1 MSTNIS
7 STEQIVEINAGDQ
20 ITNVNIVSQSTTQ
33 VISGEQVV
41 TVDVNAGTIPAAW
54 GTITGT
60 LSNQTDLQNAL
71 NSKQN
76 NITLT
81 TTGTSGAAT
90 LIGATL
96 NIPNYTDTGLTSV
109 GLAMPTGFDVSGSP
123 LTSNG
128 TLNVNFASGYSLPS
142 TTKQGQWDQAYND
155 KINSAEVSG
164 TTTKTLTLTQQ
175 DGGIIQASW
184 SDIDT
189 APVTSVFGRTGD
201 VVAAEGDYNLN
212 QLGDVTITTATN
224 GQVLKY
230 NGTAWVNAADASGLT
245 SVGVSMPSAFNVSGS
260 PLTSNGTIAITGAGT
275 TSQYIR
281 GDGSLATFPSVAS
294 EAKTLIREVY
304 NSTGATLA
312 KGTVV
317 YINGG
322 QGNLPTVTKALAV
335 GDTTSAQTFGIV
347 QSDITNMNNG
357 FVVVAGGIDNL
368 DTQAYSVGTA
378 LYLSPTTA
386 GAITSTKP
394 YAPQHLVYLGV
405 VVRSHPTQGVIEVK
419 IQNGYELD
427 ELHNV
432 SARFPSNK
440 DGLFYNTANSV
451 WENKSIEGVLGY
463 TPVPNSRVI
472 TINGTAQ
479 DLSADRTYN
488 VGTVTSINATVP
500 TGFEVSGVPITS
512 TGTIDIKFASG
523 YSLPTDS
530 KQTQWDTAYTKRIDS
545 LTVTGNSG
553 SATLVSNILN
563 IPTYTLNGL
572 GGEPAITAGTTLQY
586 FRGDKT
592 FQTLDT
598 SVVPEN
604 GPVYFT
610 EPRVRQTVLSG
621 LNVTGGSIVATDNVL
636 NAFGKIQNQINGLI
650 GGSIFQSTW
659 NASTN
664 VPTLTSSVGTKG
676 YYYIVSTAGST
687 NLDGITD
694 WQIGDWAIFDGTV
707 WRKVDNTDA
716 VVSVNGFTGI
726 VSLNLDNIADV
737 SATSPTNAQI
747 LRFNGT
753 SSVWEN
759 WTPTYISAAIT
770 SLNGLTGSV
779 QTMVTGTAGTDFTID
794 ASGSVHTFNIPSASA
809 TARGLVTTGTQTFAG
824 AKSFNTRVG
833 INVVPAATYSLQI
846 SDTGGLTD
854 SIKLGNYEVS
864 QNTRQYIGYVRADDG
879 LFEKATEGDSISTVR
894 SGVAGIRISNTVGN
908 TNPLKAD
915 NNIQILVHEY
925 DNSSRIALTAKYNG
939 FVGINGITNPLQA
952 LHVSGSIR
960 QSGVTS
966 AMLKTDSNGV
976 LVAAVAGTDYQ
987 AAGNYVTTDTTQS
1000 ITGQKTFSRDTT
1012 TFNGTT
1018 QSVLITGTN
1027 DDGSLTI
1034 NSEGTTPFA
1043 YLTFAQAQVGKFEL
1057 GIVGTDSNGSF
1068 YINRTVQTGATGAS
1082 LYIKKSNGNVGILN
1096 TDPQHPL
1103 DVTGNIRAILNQNS
1117 LTRVL
1122 ISNTTAGALSYV
1134 ETTYTSDAASGAGAV
1149 GKYSSSTT
1157 AYKIITESNTY
1168 LYNGATAG
1176 DIAILNDFET
1186 GAIKLAAGG
1195 STTAHLTIASTG
1207 GATFANNVFLN
1218 GLFRTRGTTNVVKV
1232 LSGASSST
1240 FGAVIGD
1247 GGTGNLSRTAFFRG
1261 NGTAQAASVWWGM
1274 TDANGDN
1281 IPLGAIDAN
1290 NTGGLSLW
1298 YNPGGT
1304 GGGDFTRIAQILST
1318 GLTLNVLDALGSAAT
1333 SFLVSDSG
1341 IVKTRTA
1348 AQVLSDIAAVGGTGT
1363 ANQIAY
1369 WTSTSA
1375 IGALSTATYPS
1386 LTELSYVKGVTS
1398 SIQTQ
1403 LDGKQPSGSYV
1414 TTNTT
1419 QTIAAQKTIS
1429 YVATTYS
1436 GTTQSLLIDGAAGNG
1451 ALTINAAAD
1460 YAYMTFAQ
1468 AQVAKIEIGIEGQ
1481 TTNKGSLYINTNV
1494 QTGST
1499 GASIFVKKS
1508 NGFVGVGSID
1518 PGYLL
1523 HVYNDSDVWHT
1534 AIGGASGQLRIG
1546 GQTGD
1551 GAVIQAKTP
1560 ANVNRLLYLQRDGSN
1575 VIING
1580 TTDTGDRLQVNGTTY
1595 ISTRLGI
1602 GDTSG
1607 IYSLQLG
1614 TVGGLSNSIR
1624 MGTYAI
1630 AKNTRQ
1636 YIGYTR
1642 ADNGLFEQSGGGDSP
1657 STVLGGVAGIR
1668 IVNTEGTV
1676 APAQADNSVQLLTHI
1691 YNGGSR
1697 VALHAN
1703 YDGNIGI
1710 GTVTPTNL
1718 LHLYKSSGSLAITLQ
1733 SGSNYG
1739 YFYNDGTN
1747 IGLASDA
1754 GTTGAKFIIN
1764 RTAPDSIFTIASTG
1778 ISTFLRQVVITTSAQ
1793 TEPLVLNGATNQYLY
1808 IAPNGTYEAMTR
1820 YYNSTAGSWYT
1831 GIRTSAG
1838 IADTASFHIYS
1849 STLAADALAIDTSGN
1864 LITNGNFR
1872 TRGSSNL
1879 VYWAGASSSATF
1891 GAILGDGS
1899 SGRTAFFRGGTTTA
1913 AASVWWGLIDTS
1925 GRNIPC
1931 AAIDGVTGGGLT
1943 FWNNTGGSGG
1953 GDWTKI
1959 FEYNANGV
1967 GINTTPSSTY
1977 KLNVSGSV
1985 QATSYFESSDMRF
1998 KVLLDK
2004 KLDYDKIS
2012 NIQSRYYLK
2021 EGKEELG
2028 YFAQD
2033 FIGVLDAAVSKRED
2047 GYLDLSYRQIHTA
2060 KIAQLEKEIA
2070 ELKSKLNGL
2079 GR

>member
-54 GTITGT
+54 GSITGT

-71 NSKQN
+71 NAKQN

-189 APVTSVFGRTGD
+189 APVQSVFGRTGD

-230 NGTAWVNAADASGLT
+230 NGTTWVNAADASGLT

-347 QSDITNMNNG
+347 QTDITNMNNG

-386 GAITSTKP
+386 GAWTSTKP

-488 VGTVTSINATVP
+488 VGTVTSVNATVP

-523 YSLPTDS
+523 YSLPTNT
-530 KQTQWDTAYTKRIDS
+530 KQGQWDTAYTKRIDS

-553 SATLVSNILN
+553 SATLVSNIFN

-726 VSLNLDNIADV
+726 VNLALDNISDV
-737 SATSPTNAQI
+737 SATSPTGGQL

-770 SLNGLTGSV
+770 SLNGLTGAV

-794 ASGSVHTFNIPSASA
+794 ASGTVHTFNIPTASA
-809 TARGLVTTGTQTFAG
+809 TKRGLLSSADWSTFSGKQDAFGNQSANTVYAGPTTGSATAPTF
-824 AKSFNTRVG
+824 
-833 INVVPAATYSLQI
+833 
-846 SDTGGLTD
+846 
-854 SIKLGNYEVS
+854 
-864 QNTRQYIGYVRADDG
+864 
-879 LFEKATEGDSISTVR
+879 R
-894 SGVAGIRISNTVGN
+894 S
-908 TNPLKAD
+908 
-915 NNIQILVHEY
+915 
-925 DNSSRIALTAKYNG
+925 
-939 FVGINGITNPLQA
+939 
-952 LHVSGSIR
+952 
-960 QSGVTS
+960 
-966 AMLKTDSNGV
+966 
-976 LVAAVAGTDYQ
+976 LVAADIPSLSYLPLSGGTLTGPLLSTVKNTTGALALGSGDTQEQTNNYVQ
-987 AAGNYVTTDTTQS
+987 IRLGYDGNPSNYPHFITTTHNSEAAAGNRIRFYTCDSTVSGVFPTNAVLGLTIENGNIS
-1000 ITGQKTFSRDTT
+1000 TGA
-1012 TFNGTT
+1012 
-1018 QSVLITGTN
+1018 ITGT
-1027 DDGSLTI
+1027 
-1034 NSEGTTPFA
+1034 FA
-1043 YLTFAQAQVGKFEL
+1043 
-1057 GIVGTDSNGSF
+1057 
-1068 YINRTVQTGATGAS
+1068 
-1082 LYIKKSNGNVGILN
+1082 
-1096 TDPQHPL
+1096 
-1103 DVTGNIRAILNQNS
+1103 
-1117 LTRVL
+1117 
-1122 ISNTTAGALSYV
+1122 
-1134 ETTYTSDAASGAGAV
+1134 AAS
-1149 GKYSSSTT
+1149 S
-1157 AYKIITESNTY
+1157 
-1168 LYNGATAG
+1168 AT
-1176 DIAILNDFET
+1176 
-1186 GAIKLAAGG
+1186 
-1195 STTAHLTIASTG
+1195 
-1207 GATFANNVFLN
+1207 VFL
-1218 GLFRTRGTTNVVKV
+1218 T
-1232 LSGASSST
+1232 
-1240 FGAVIGD
+1240 
-1247 GGTGNLSRTAFFRG
+1247 
-1261 NGTAQAASVWWGM
+1261 
-1274 TDANGDN
+1274 
-1281 IPLGAIDAN
+1281 
-1290 NTGGLSLW
+1290 
-1298 YNPGGT
+1298 
-1304 GGGDFTRIAQILST
+1304 
-1318 GLTLNVLDALGSAAT
+1318 
-1333 SFLVSDSG
+1333 SDSG
-1341 IVKTRTA
+1341 TIKTRTA
-1348 AQVLSDIAAVGGTGT
+1348 AQVRSDIGAAAASDLSNYLPLVGGTLTNTGGDGT
-1363 ANQIAY
+1363 AILNFVGSATSDFQWMTWASNASLAAGKTIVHVIGKAKSSKNSGVIGYQWNSDGGNDNFLSLGLFEANHILKLFGDNSAIFEGTVRGTRFSSGGAAFPNVAYSVRGTLTGNDDTWGVYQGDLTHAPSATNSLAVGYQAGGRVNTGTYTNLSYRGFYQQDLAANTGTGTLATAYGVYIESLSRGTNNYSAYFAQNVGFGNTAPQSRVHIGASLENSADITNALIIKQTGTNETTGIYLERSAERKGYYIYVGGTLDSLNFQRNNTGTKSDVLTLTRDGNVGILNASPDYPLDVSGFGRFKSTQEDLIVESTDNTQFSRIIYKDSGDTAGVQYINSAFATSSRRKRIEIFASGFSVVTAGTFTSPEFLIDSSGNATVKGSLTASIAALATASDAFVVSDSGTLKTRTAAQVRSDIGAQASGNYVTLDTAQTITESKTFSKIAAGGTGDWTNATSFPIKITGTSGTSGDY
-1369 WTSTSA
+1369 WRIPHVSNSSTIAGVYNYETGKSVYWGEPDDTGTYFFRGRSMNVQALTATSA
-1375 IGALSTATYPS
+1375 TFSSTVQTERISTGSTATFPNVAVSIRGTVTGNNDSWGVYQGD
-1386 LTELSYVKGVTS
+1386 LTHAPNLNGVFAVGYQAGGRVNTGTYTGLSYRGFF
-1398 SIQTQ
+1398 QQ
-1403 LDGKQPSGSYV
+1403 DLA
-1414 TTNTT
+1414 TNTGTGTLTSAYGVYIDAITRASNNYSAYFAQNVGFGNTTPQSRVHIGSNLSNSGDASNALVIKQTSTNETTGIYLERSGERKGYAIYVGGSLDSLVFQRNNAGTKSDVLTLTRDANIGIRNSDPQAYLDIAGTGDSSGFNNLILRAGNSDDSTPESNQILFGYNGGIGYAHAIKTRHQSSSQAGNSIEFWVWKYGDSAST
-1419 QTIAAQKTIS
+1419 QAGQRVMLVEGNGVRIANS
-1429 YVATTYS
+1429 S
-1436 GTTQSLLIDGAAGNG
+1436 GTVNS
-1451 ALTINAAAD
+1451 
-1460 YAYMTFAQ
+1460 M
-1468 AQVAKIEIGIEGQ
+1468 
-1481 TTNKGSLYINTNV
+1481 S
-1494 QTGST
+1494 
-1499 GASIFVKKS
+1499 ASE
-1508 NGFVGVGSID
+1508 
-1518 PGYLL
+1518 
-1523 HVYNDSDVWHT
+1523 
-1534 AIGGASGQLRIG
+1534 
-1546 GQTGD
+1546 
-1551 GAVIQAKTP
+1551 
-1560 ANVNRLLYLQRDGSN
+1560 RLN
-1575 VIING
+1575 
-1580 TTDTGDRLQVNGTTY
+1580 VNGTVYATGY
-1595 ISTRLGI
+1595 YETSDIRLKNVLSKTD
-1602 GDTSG
+1602 GD
-1607 IYSLQLG
+1607 I
-1614 TVGGLSNSIR
+1614 
-1624 MGTYAI
+1624 
-1630 AKNTRQ
+1630 
-1636 YIGYTR
+1636 
-1642 ADNGLFEQSGGGDSP
+1642 P
-1657 STVLGGVAGIR
+1657 
-1668 IVNTEGTV
+1668 
-1676 APAQADNSVQLLTHI
+1676 
-1691 YNGGSR
+1691 
-1697 VALHAN
+1697 
-1703 YDGNIGI
+1703 
-1710 GTVTPTNL
+1710 
-1718 LHLYKSSGSLAITLQ
+1718 AITYTWKDKRDDKLHW
-1733 SGSNYG
+1733 G
-1739 YFYNDGTN
+1739 Y
-1747 IGLASDA
+1747 
-1754 GTTGAKFIIN
+1754 
-1764 RTAPDSIFTIASTG
+1764 
-1778 ISTFLRQVVITTSAQ
+1778 SAQ
-1793 TEPLVLNGATNQYLY
+1793 DVIKILPDAIIGNE
-1808 IAPNGTYEAMTR
+1808 
-1820 YYNSTAGSWYT
+1820 YYG
-1831 GIRTSAG
+1831 
-1838 IADTASFHIYS
+1838 
-1849 STLAADALAIDTSGN
+1849 
-1864 LITNGNFR
+1864 
-1872 TRGSSNL
+1872 
-1879 VYWAGASSSATF
+1879 
-1891 GAILGDGS
+1891 
-1899 SGRTAFFRGGTTTA
+1899 
-1913 AASVWWGLIDTS
+1913 
-1925 GRNIPC
+1925 
-1931 AAIDGVTGGGLT
+1931 
-1943 FWNNTGGSGG
+1943 
-1953 GDWTKI
+1953 
-1959 FEYNANGV
+1959 
-1967 GINTTPSSTY
+1967 
-1977 KLNVSGSV
+1977 
-1985 QATSYFESSDMRF
+1985 
-1998 KVLLDK
+1998 
-2004 KLDYDKIS
+2004 LDYK
-2012 NIQSRYYLK
+2012 Q
-2021 EGKEELG
+2021 
-2028 YFAQD
+2028 
-2033 FIGVLDAAVSKRED
+2033 V
-2047 GYLDLSYRQIHTA
+2047 HTY

-2070 ELKSKLNGL
+2070 ELKSKLK
-2079 GR
+2079 